1 MYFPRISEKP
11 LQSYG
16 CRLGFD
22 DMNDYNAS
30 VALTKME
37 TAVEKNDSLG
47 YWIFD
52 FQKQENKN
60 IFKLGIV
67 EHFCNATETVAER

>member
-22 DMNDYNAS
+22 DINDYNAS
-30 VALTKME
+30 VALTEME
-37 TAVEKNDSLG
+37 TAVKINDSLG
-47 YWIFD
+47 YWILD
-52 FQKQENKN
+52 F
-60 IFKLGIV
+60 
-67 EHFCNATETVAER
+67 